1 MNRTEQSPTI
11 RSRQTAARRCSSE
24 SELGYL
30 GFLPML
36 AARDLPPT
44 FHPHGR
50 PAPAVDDIAP
60 RLRQLRRLL
69 LPELVARVA
78 ELHADE
84 ASPVRKH
91 AAEMIGEIGSKH
103 MVYLPDMIPC
113 LLHLLNDETP
123 AVVRQAIKTGTNLF
137 AKVLEQLVIQG
148 LFSTGGI
155 DDSLK
160 LSWEWL
166 LKFKSAVSL
175 MAFKTTSNEG
185 VRLLAVKFVEKTV
198 LIYTPDPNIPSDPP
212 NEATEDMGFNVAW
225 LRGGHPLL
233 NVGDLAMEASQSLGL
248 LLEQLKSP
256 KVKSL
261 STSMII
267 VFVSSLSAIAQRRPS
282 FYGRILPVLLS
293 LDPASSIIKLQ
304 IPGAFHALKSAFS
317 ACLKCTHSSA
327 EPWRTRLLEAQ
338 NIMTQGDSI
347 EHSENA
353 ARNFGDTSNRE
364 ESCPLMERST
374 DSSNKRS
381 LAKGMNN
388 MLEDDG
394 HSSKRVRQSHDAQ
407 EHTEEANKRNVES
420 TSVDATSSQPILT
433 RTGNSEAVYQLI
445 GMFAAIA
452 AQGDRVAGSLQILSS
467 SIASDLLAEVVMVN
481 MQHMPVSRPE
491 VDQQQL
497 PSTSSGDGLPSSSS
511 FPLLASLLKRA
522 NQIDQDEVLPA
533 KDSAVVPSVADDI
546 TTFPASS
553 PVPTSVNPPMED
565 NSNRR
570 TVPLDIETAEAKVPS
585 AGVTSSIDILESSEA
600 SHAST
605 EPQGTQEHAGS
616 FISSLPADNSSV
628 GLSLVQSSET
638 HSPSSST
645 VEANQSQLSSLN
657 ALNSQYI
664 LPKLVVSNID
674 ISDEAKD
681 LLQKEAFVRI
691 LESDKQQTSGG
702 SLARLPLLAHLGV
715 EFPLELDPWEL
726 LQKHVLSDY
735 VNNEG
740 HELTLC
746 ILNRLYREAEQDQ
759 DFLSSRTA
767 TSVYESFLLSVAENL
782 RDMFP
787 ASDKSLGKLLCEIP
801 YLPEGVLKLLEGL
814 CSPGSNEKQDKD
826 IQSGDRVTQGLSAV
840 WNLIMIRPSN
850 RDKCLEIALQSSTH
864 HLEEVRMKA
873 IRLVAN
879 KLFPMASISKKI
891 EDFANEKLNSV
902 LEVIPSADSAAT
914 ERATPE
920 AHKDVGLENLSA
932 SVADAQTLMSL
943 YFALCTKKHSL
954 LRHVFAIYG
963 SLPQAAKQAV
973 HRQVPILIRTI
984 GSSRDL
990 LGIISDP
997 PADCRGLLMQVLQTL
1012 TDGAVPSQDLISSIK
1027 ILYSKTKD
1035 IEFLFAIL
1043 AHLPKDEVLPVFPS
1057 IVNLPIDKFQTAL
1070 SRILQGS
1077 PRNGPSLDPSEIL
1090 IAIHVIDPDKEG
1102 IALKKVIDACAACFE
1117 QRTIFTQQ
1125 VLAKALNQLV
1135 EQIPL
1140 PLLFMRTVMQA
1151 IGAFPALVDFVME
1164 IMSRLVS
1171 KQIWKYPKLWV
1182 GFLKCAILTK
1192 PQSYGVLLQLPAPQ
1206 LENAL
1211 SKNPTLKAP
1220 LVEHANQPN
1229 VRSTLPRSTLV
1240 VLGLAEEQQQ
1250 QPPPPATQAQSSQN
1264 QAAETSSSA
1273 ADTTTE
1279 VTQESSAVS

>member
-1 MNRTEQSPTI
+1 
-11 RSRQTAARRCSSE
+11 
-24 SELGYL
+24 
-30 GFLPML
+30 ML
-36 AARDLPPT
+36 AARNPSPSFHAHDRPP
-44 FHPHGR
+44 P
-50 PAPAVDDIAP
+50 PAHDIAE
-60 RLRQLRRLL
+60 RLSHLRDLRREP
-69 LPELVARVA
+69 LPRRVARIA
-78 ELHADE
+78 DLHTDE

-91 AAEMIGEIGSKH
+91 VAEIIGVVGSKH
-103 MVYLPDMIPC
+103 MEYLPDIIPC
-113 LLHLLNDETP
+113 LLHLLNDEAP
-123 AVVRQAIKTGTNLF
+123 PVVRQAIKTGTTLF
-137 AKVLEQLVIQG
+137 AKLIQRLVIQG

-155 DDSLK
+155 DDALK
-160 LSWEWL
+160 SSWEWL

-175 MAFKTTSNEG
+175 MAFQTTGNEG

-198 LIYTPDPNIPSDPP
+198 LMYTPDPNIPSDPP
-212 NEATEDMGFNVAW
+212 SEATKDMGFNVAW

-233 NVGDLAMEASQSLGL
+233 NVGDLAMEASQNLGL

-267 VFVSSLSAIAQRRPS
+267 VFITSLSAIAQRRPS

-293 LDPASSIIKLQ
+293 LDPASSIIKLRV
-304 IPGAFHALKSAFS
+304 PGAFHALKSAFS
-317 ACLKCTHSSA
+317 ACLECTHSSA
-327 EPWRTRLLEAQ
+327 EPWRARLLEAQ
-338 NIMTQGDSI
+338 NIINQGGSI
-347 EHSENA
+347 EDTANA
-353 ARNFGDTSNRE
+353 GKNFGDTSNRE
-364 ESCPLMERST
+364 ESWPLM
-374 DSSNKRS
+374 
-381 LAKGMNN
+381 
-388 MLEDDG
+388 
-394 HSSKRVRQSHDAQ
+394 
-407 EHTEEANKRNVES
+407 
-420 TSVDATSSQPILT
+420 
-433 RTGNSEAVYQLI
+433 
-445 GMFAAIA
+445 
-452 AQGDRVAGSLQILSS
+452 
-467 SIASDLLAEVVMVN
+467 
-481 MQHMPVSRPE
+481 
-491 VDQQQL
+491 
-497 PSTSSGDGLPSSSS
+497 
-511 FPLLASLLKRA
+511 
-522 NQIDQDEVLPA
+522 
-533 KDSAVVPSVADDI
+533 
-546 TTFPASS
+546 
-553 PVPTSVNPPMED
+553 
-565 NSNRR
+565 
-570 TVPLDIETAEAKVPS
+570 
-585 AGVTSSIDILESSEA
+585 
-600 SHAST
+600 
-605 EPQGTQEHAGS
+605 
-616 FISSLPADNSSV
+616 
-628 GLSLVQSSET
+628 
-638 HSPSSST
+638 
-645 VEANQSQLSSLN
+645 
-657 ALNSQYI
+657 
-664 LPKLVVSNID
+664 
-674 ISDEAKD
+674 
-681 LLQKEAFVRI
+681 
-691 LESDKQQTSGG
+691 
-702 SLARLPLLAHLGV
+702 
-715 EFPLELDPWEL
+715 FPLELDPWEL

-735 VNNEG
+735 ANNEG

-767 TSVYESFLLSVAENL
+767 TSVYESFLLTVAESL

-814 CSPGSNEKQDKD
+814 CSPESNEKQDKD

-840 WNLIMIRPSN
+840 WNLIMLRPLN
-850 RDKCLEIALQSSTH
+850 RNRCLEIALQSSTH

-891 EDFANEKLNSV
+891 EDFAKEKLNSV
-902 LEVIPSADSAAT
+902 LEVIPSGDSAAT
-914 ERATPE
+914 ETATPE
-920 AHKDVGLENLSA
+920 AHNDGVLENLSA

-954 LRHVFAIYG
+954 LRHVFAIYS

-984 GSSRDL
+984 GSSPDL

-997 PADCRGLLMQVLQTL
+997 PGDCQDLLMQVLQTL
-1012 TDGAVPSQDLISSIK
+1012 TDAAVPSKELTSSIK
-1027 ILYSKTKD
+1027 NIYSKTKD
-1035 IEFLFAIL
+1035 VEFLFAIL
-1043 AHLPKDEVLPVFPS
+1043 SHLPKDEVLPVFPS
-1057 IVNLPIDKFQTAL
+1057 IVNLPMDKFQAAL

-1077 PRNGPSLDPSEIL
+1077 SRNGPSLDPSEIL

-1102 IALKKVIDACAACFE
+1102 IPLKKVMDACSACFE

-1151 IGAFPALVDFVME
+1151 IGVFPALVDFVME

-1220 LVEHANQPN
+1220 LVEHAEQPN

-1240 VLGLAEEQQQ
+1240 VLGLAEDQQ
-1250 QPPPPATQAQSSQN
+1250 QPAPAVSQAQSSQN

-1273 ADTTTE
+1273 ADITTE
-1279 VTQESSAVS
+1279 VTQESSAAS

>member
-1 MNRTEQSPTI
+1 
-11 RSRQTAARRCSSE
+11 
-24 SELGYL
+24 
-30 GFLPML
+30 ML
-36 AARDLPPT
+36 AARSPPPS
-44 FHPHGR
+44 FHAHDR
-50 PAPAVDDIAP
+50 PPPPANDIAE
-60 RLRQLRRLL
+60 RLCNLRQLRRAPLHSR
-69 LPELVARVA
+69 VARIA
-78 ELHADE
+78 DLHADE

-91 AAEMIGEIGSKH
+91 VAEIIGEVGSKH
-103 MVYLPDMIPC
+103 MAYLPDIIPC
-113 LLHLLNDETP
+113 LLHLLNDEVP
-123 AVVRQAIKTGTNLF
+123 AVVRQAIKTGTTLF
-137 AKVLEQLVIQG
+137 AKILQHLVIQG

-155 DDSLK
+155 DDALK
-160 LSWEWL
+160 SSWEWL

-175 MAFKTTSNEG
+175 MAFQTTGNEG

-198 LIYTPDPNIPSDPP
+198 LMYTPDPNIPSEPP
-212 NEATEDMGFNVAW
+212 TEATKDMGFNVAW

-233 NVGDLAMEASQSLGL
+233 NVGDLAMEASQNLGL

-261 STSMII
+261 STSMTI
-267 VFVSSLSAIAQRRPS
+267 VFVTSLSAIAQRRPS

-293 LDPASSIIKLQ
+293 LDPASSIIKLRV
-304 IPGAFHALKSAFS
+304 PGAFHALKSAFT

-327 EPWRTRLLEAQ
+327 EPWRARLFEAQ
-338 NIMTQGDSI
+338 NIINQGDSI
-347 EHSENA
+347 KDTANA
-353 ARNFGDTSNRE
+353 AKNFGDTSIRE
-364 ESCPLMERST
+364 ESWPLM
-374 DSSNKRS
+374 
-381 LAKGMNN
+381 
-388 MLEDDG
+388 
-394 HSSKRVRQSHDAQ
+394 
-407 EHTEEANKRNVES
+407 
-420 TSVDATSSQPILT
+420 
-433 RTGNSEAVYQLI
+433 
-445 GMFAAIA
+445 
-452 AQGDRVAGSLQILSS
+452 
-467 SIASDLLAEVVMVN
+467 
-481 MQHMPVSRPE
+481 
-491 VDQQQL
+491 
-497 PSTSSGDGLPSSSS
+497 
-511 FPLLASLLKRA
+511 
-522 NQIDQDEVLPA
+522 
-533 KDSAVVPSVADDI
+533 
-546 TTFPASS
+546 
-553 PVPTSVNPPMED
+553 
-565 NSNRR
+565 
-570 TVPLDIETAEAKVPS
+570 
-585 AGVTSSIDILESSEA
+585 
-600 SHAST
+600 
-605 EPQGTQEHAGS
+605 
-616 FISSLPADNSSV
+616 
-628 GLSLVQSSET
+628 
-638 HSPSSST
+638 
-645 VEANQSQLSSLN
+645 
-657 ALNSQYI
+657 
-664 LPKLVVSNID
+664 
-674 ISDEAKD
+674 
-681 LLQKEAFVRI
+681 
-691 LESDKQQTSGG
+691 
-702 SLARLPLLAHLGV
+702 
-715 EFPLELDPWEL
+715 FPLELDPWEL

-735 VNNEG
+735 ANNEG

-840 WNLIMIRPSN
+840 WNLIMLRPSN
-850 RDKCLEIALQSSTH
+850 RDRCLEIALQSSTH

-902 LEVIPSADSAAT
+902 LEVIPSGDSAVT
-914 ERATPE
+914 EMSTPV
-920 AHKDVGLENLSA
+920 AHNDGGLENLSA

-984 GSSRDL
+984 GCSPDL

-997 PADCRGLLMQVLQTL
+997 PGDSRDLLMQVLQTL
-1012 TDGAVPSQDLISSIK
+1012 TDAAVPSKELISSIK
-1027 ILYSKTKD
+1027 SLYSKTKD
-1035 IEFLFAIL
+1035 VEVLFAIL

-1057 IVNLPIDKFQTAL
+1057 IVNLPMEKFQTAL

-1077 PRNGPSLDPSEIL
+1077 SRNGPSLDPSEIL

-1102 IALKKVIDACAACFE
+1102 IPLKKVMDACSACFE

-1151 IGAFPALVDFVME
+1151 IGVFPALVDFVME

-1211 SKNPTLKAP
+1211 SKNPALKAP
-1220 LVEHANQPN
+1220 LVEHAEQPN

-1240 VLGLAEEQQQ
+1240 VLGLAEDLQ
-1250 QPPPPATQAQSSQN
+1250 QPAAAASQAQSSQN

-1273 ADTTTE
+1273 ADTTTDA
-1279 VTQESSAVS
+1279 TQESSAAS

>member
-1 MNRTEQSPTI
+1 
-11 RSRQTAARRCSSE
+11 
-24 SELGYL
+24 
-30 GFLPML
+30 ML
-36 AARDLPPT
+36 AALNPTPT
-44 FHPHGR
+44 FHAHDR
-50 PAPAVDDIAP
+50 PPPPADGIAE
-60 RLRQLRRLL
+60 RLRHLRQLRRAPLSSR
-69 LPELVARVA
+69 VARIA
-78 ELHADE
+78 DLHTDE

-91 AAEMIGEIGSKH
+91 VAEIIGEVGSKH
-103 MVYLPDMIPC
+103 MACLPDIIPC
-113 LLHLLNDETP
+113 LLHLLDDEAP
-123 AVVRQAIKTGTNLF
+123 AVVRQAIKTGTALF
-137 AKVLEQLVIQG
+137 AHILQHLVMQG

-155 DDSLK
+155 DDALK
-160 LSWEWL
+160 SSWEWL
-166 LKFKSAVSL
+166 LKVKSAVSL
-175 MAFKTTSNEG
+175 MAFQTTGNEG

-198 LIYTPDPNIPSDPP
+198 LLYTPDPNIPSDPP
-212 NEATEDMGFNVAW
+212 TEATKDMGFNVAW

-233 NVGDLAMEASQSLGL
+233 NVGDLAMEASQNLGL

-267 VFVSSLSAIAQRRPS
+267 VFVTSLSAIAQRRPS

-304 IPGAFHALKSAFS
+304 VPGAFHALKSAFT

-327 EPWRTRLLEAQ
+327 EPWRARLFEAQ
-338 NIMTQGDSI
+338 NIINQGDSI
-347 EHSENA
+347 KDTANA
-353 ARNFGDTSNRE
+353 AKNLGDTSNRE
-364 ESCPLMERST
+364 ESWPLMDRST
-374 DSSNKRS
+374 DSINKRS
-381 LAKGMNN
+381 LAEDMNT
-388 MLEDDG
+388 EDDG
-394 HSSKRVRQSHDAQ
+394 HSTKRVRHSLDAQ
-407 EHTEEANKRNVES
+407 EHSEEANKRNVES
-420 TSVDATSSQPILT
+420 TSVDISSSHPISI

-445 GMFAAIA
+445 GMFAALA
-452 AQGDRVAGSLQILSS
+452 AQGDRAAESLQILSS

-481 MQHMPVSRPE
+481 MQHIPTSLPE

-497 PSTSSGDGLPSSSS
+497 ASTSSGDGIPFSSS
-511 FPLLASLLKRA
+511 FSLLESLLKRV
-522 NQIDQDEVLPA
+522 NQIDQDEECPA
-533 KDSAVVPSVADDI
+533 KESAVVSSVADDI
-546 TTFPASS
+546 MTVPGSS
-553 PVPTSVNPPMED
+553 PVPGLVNLPMEE
-565 NSNRR
+565 NTSSP
-570 TVPLDIETAEAKVPS
+570 TVALCTETAEVK
-585 AGVTSSIDILESSEA
+585 VTSTDANGSIDILESSET

-605 EPQGTQEHAGS
+605 EPQGTQEHVSS
-616 FISSLPADNSSV
+616 FISSFPADNFSA
-628 GLSLVQSSET
+628 GLSLAQSSET
-638 HSPSSST
+638 RSPSCST
-645 VEANQSQLSSLN
+645 VEANHSQLSLSLN
-657 ALNSQYI
+657 SLSSQYV
-664 LPKLVVSNID
+664 LPKLVVNNID
-674 ISDEAKD
+674 LSDEAKD
-681 LLQKEAFVRI
+681 LLQKDSFLRI
-691 LESDKQQTSGG
+691 LESDKQETSG
-702 SLARLPLLAHLGV
+702 SSIPRLPLLAHLGV

-735 VNNEG
+735 TNNEG

-787 ASDKSLGKLLCEIP
+787 ASDKSLGKLLCE
-801 YLPEGVLKLLEGL
+801 
-814 CSPGSNEKQDKD
+814 
-826 IQSGDRVTQGLSAV
+826 SGDRVTQGLSAV
-840 WNLIMIRPSN
+840 WNLIMLRPSN
-850 RDKCLEIALQSSTH
+850 RDRCLEIALQSSTH

-902 LEVIPSADSAAT
+902 LEVIPSGDSAAT
-914 ERATPE
+914 ET
-920 AHKDVGLENLSA
+920 AHNDGGLQNVSA

-984 GSSRDL
+984 GCSTDL

-997 PADCRGLLMQVLQTL
+997 SGDSRDLLMQVLQTL
-1012 TDGAVPSQDLISSIK
+1012 TDAAVPSKELISSIK
-1027 ILYSKTKD
+1027 NLYSKTKD
-1035 IEFLFAIL
+1035 VEVLFAIL

-1057 IVNLPIDKFQTAL
+1057 IVNLPMEKFQTAL

-1077 PRNGPSLDPSEIL
+1077 SWNGPSLDPSEIL

-1102 IALKKVIDACAACFE
+1102 IPLKKVMDACSACFE

-1151 IGAFPALVDFVME
+1151 IGVFPALVDFVME

-1211 SKNPTLKAP
+1211 NKNPALKAP
-1220 LVEHANQPN
+1220 LVEHAEQPN

-1240 VLGLAEEQQQ
+1240 VLGLAEDQQ
-1250 QPPPPATQAQSSQN
+1250 QPPPPLATSQAQSSQN
-1264 QAAETSSSA
+1264 QDAETSSSA
-1273 ADTTTE
+1273 ADTTADA
-1279 VTQESSAVS
+1279 TQESSAAS

>member
-1 MNRTEQSPTI
+1 
-11 RSRQTAARRCSSE
+11 
-24 SELGYL
+24 
-30 GFLPML
+30 ML
-36 AARDLPPT
+36 AAPNPPRSFHAHDLPP
-44 FHPHGR
+44 PPPP
-50 PAPAVDDIAP
+50 PAHDIAE
-60 RLRQLRRLL
+60 RLRHLRDLRRAPLSTR
-69 LPELVARVA
+69 VARIA
-78 ELHADE
+78 DLHTDE

-91 AAEMIGEIGSKH
+91 VAEIIGELGSKH
-103 MVYLPDMIPC
+103 MGYLPNVIPC
-113 LLHLLNDETP
+113 LLHLLDDEAP
-123 AVVRQAIKTGTNLF
+123 AVVRQAIKTGTALF
-137 AKVLEQLVIQG
+137 AKLLQHLVIQG
-148 LFSTGGI
+148 LFTTGGI
-155 DDSLK
+155 DDALK
-160 LSWEWL
+160 SSWEWM
-166 LKFKSAVSL
+166 LKFKSTVSP
-175 MAFKTTSNEG
+175 MAFQTTGNEG

-198 LIYTPDPNIPSDPP
+198 LMYTPDPNIPSDPP
-212 NEATEDMGFNVAW
+212 NEATKDMGFNVAW

-233 NVGDLAMEASQSLGL
+233 NVRDLAMEASQNLEL

-267 VFVSSLSAIAQRRPS
+267 VFVTSLSAIAQRRPS

-293 LDPASSIIKLQ
+293 LDPSSSIIKLRV
-304 IPGAFHALKSAFS
+304 PGAFHALKSAFS

-327 EPWRTRLLEAQ
+327 EPWQARLLEAQ
-338 NIMTQGDSI
+338 NIINRGDSN
-347 EHSENA
+347 EDTGTA
-353 ARNFGDTSNRE
+353 AKSFGDTSNRE
-364 ESCPLMERST
+364 ESRPLMERST

-381 LAKGMNN
+381 LAEDTNHMT
-388 MLEDDG
+388 EDDG
-394 HSSKRVRQSHDAQ
+394 HSSKRVRHSLDAQ
-407 EHTEEANKRNVES
+407 EHSEEESSKRNIES
-420 TSVDATSSQPILT
+420 TSVDTSSSQPISI

-445 GMFAAIA
+445 GMFAALA
-452 AQGDRVAGSLQILSS
+452 AQGDRAGGSLQILSS

-481 MQHMPVSRPE
+481 MQHIPISCPE
-491 VDQQQL
+491 VDQPQL
-497 PSTSSGDGLPSSSS
+497 PSTSSGDGIPFSSSLS
-511 FPLLASLLKRA
+511 LLASLLKRV
-522 NQIDQDEVLPA
+522 NQIDQDEAPPA
-533 KDSAVVPSVADDI
+533 KECAVVSTVADDI
-546 TTFPASS
+546 MAVPASS
-553 PVPTSVNPPMED
+553 SVPSSVNLPMEED
-565 NSNRR
+565 SNSP
-570 TVPLDIETAEAKVPS
+570 TVPLCAETAEVK
-585 AGVTSSIDILESSEA
+585 
-600 SHAST
+600 
-605 EPQGTQEHAGS
+605 
-616 FISSLPADNSSV
+616 
-628 GLSLVQSSET
+628 
-638 HSPSSST
+638 
-645 VEANQSQLSSLN
+645 
-657 ALNSQYI
+657 
-664 LPKLVVSNID
+664 
-674 ISDEAKD
+674 
-681 LLQKEAFVRI
+681 
-691 LESDKQQTSGG
+691 
-702 SLARLPLLAHLGV
+702 
-715 EFPLELDPWEL
+715 FPLELDPWEL

-735 VNNEG
+735 ANNEG

-826 IQSGDRVTQGLSAV
+826 IQNGDRVTQGLSAV
-840 WNLIMIRPSN
+840 WNLIMLRPSN
-850 RDKCLEIALQSSTH
+850 RDRCLEIALQSSTH

-891 EDFANEKLNSV
+891 EDFANENLNSV
-902 LEVIPSADSAAT
+902 LEVIPSGDSSAT
-914 ERATPE
+914 EMSAPE
-920 AHKDVGLENLSA
+920 AHNNGLENLSA

-973 HRQVPILIRTI
+973 QRQVPILIRTI
-984 GSSRDL
+984 GSSPDL

-997 PADCRGLLMQVLQTL
+997 PGDSRDLVMQVLS
-1012 TDGAVPSQDLISSIK
+1012 A
-1027 ILYSKTKD
+1027 
-1035 IEFLFAIL
+1035 
-1043 AHLPKDEVLPVFPS
+1043 FPS
-1057 IVNLPIDKFQTAL
+1057 IVNLPMGKFQTAL

-1077 PRNGPSLDPSEIL
+1077 SRNGPSLDPSEIL

-1102 IALKKVIDACAACFE
+1102 IPLKKVMDACSGCFE

-1151 IGAFPALVDFVME
+1151 IGVYPALVSQFLTHIVCHQDEWSYRSFRASGSHVVVDFVMD

-1211 SKNPTLKAP
+1211 NKNPTLKAP
-1220 LVEHANQPN
+1220 LVEHAEQPN

-1240 VLGLAEEQQQ
+1240 VLGLAEGQQ
-1250 QPPPPATQAQSSQN
+1250 QPPPAVSQAQSSQN
-1264 QAAETSSSA
+1264 LAAETSSSA
-1273 ADTTTE
+1273 ADTATE
-1279 VTQESSAVS
+1279 VTQESSAAS

>member
-1 MNRTEQSPTI
+1 
-11 RSRQTAARRCSSE
+11 
-24 SELGYL
+24 
-30 GFLPML
+30 ML
-36 AARDLPPT
+36 AAPNPPRSFHAHDLPP
-44 FHPHGR
+44 PPPP
-50 PAPAVDDIAP
+50 PAHDIAE
-60 RLRQLRRLL
+60 RLRHLRDLRRAPLSTR
-69 LPELVARVA
+69 VARIA
-78 ELHADE
+78 DLHTDE

-91 AAEMIGEIGSKH
+91 VAEIIGELGSKH
-103 MVYLPDMIPC
+103 MGYLPNVIPC
-113 LLHLLNDETP
+113 LLHLLDDEAP
-123 AVVRQAIKTGTNLF
+123 AVVRQAIKTGTALF
-137 AKVLEQLVIQG
+137 AKLLQHLVIQG
-148 LFSTGGI
+148 LFTTGGI
-155 DDSLK
+155 DDALK
-160 LSWEWL
+160 SSWEWM
-166 LKFKSAVSL
+166 LKFKSTVSP
-175 MAFKTTSNEG
+175 MAFQTTGNEG

-198 LIYTPDPNIPSDPP
+198 LMYTPDPNIPSDPP
-212 NEATEDMGFNVAW
+212 NEATKDMGFNVAW

-233 NVGDLAMEASQSLGL
+233 NVRDLAMEASQNLEL

-267 VFVSSLSAIAQRRPS
+267 VFVTSLSAIAQRRPS

-293 LDPASSIIKLQ
+293 LDPSSSIIKLRV
-304 IPGAFHALKSAFS
+304 PGAFHALKSAFS

-327 EPWRTRLLEAQ
+327 EPWQARLLEAQ
-338 NIMTQGDSI
+338 NIINRGDSN
-347 EHSENA
+347 EDTGTA
-353 ARNFGDTSNRE
+353 AKSFGDTSNRE
-364 ESCPLMERST
+364 ESRPLMERST

-381 LAKGMNN
+381 LAEDTNHMT
-388 MLEDDG
+388 EDDG
-394 HSSKRVRQSHDAQ
+394 HSSKRVRHSLDAQ
-407 EHTEEANKRNVES
+407 EHSEEESSKRNIES
-420 TSVDATSSQPILT
+420 TSVDTSSSQPISI

-445 GMFAAIA
+445 GMFAALA
-452 AQGDRVAGSLQILSS
+452 AQGDRAGGSLQILSS

-481 MQHMPVSRPE
+481 MQHIPISCPE
-491 VDQQQL
+491 VDQPQL
-497 PSTSSGDGLPSSSS
+497 PSTSSGDGIPFSSSLS
-511 FPLLASLLKRA
+511 LLASLLKRV
-522 NQIDQDEVLPA
+522 NQIDQDEAPPA
-533 KDSAVVPSVADDI
+533 KECAVVSTVADDI
-546 TTFPASS
+546 MAVPASS
-553 PVPTSVNPPMED
+553 SVPSSVNLPMEED
-565 NSNRR
+565 SNSP
-570 TVPLDIETAEAKVPS
+570 TVPLCAETAEVKVTS
-585 AGVTSSIDILESSEA
+585 AGANSSIDILESSET

-605 EPQGTQEHAGS
+605 EPQGTQEHAS
-616 FISSLPADNSSV
+616 RFISSLPADNSTA
-628 GLSLVQSSET
+628 GRSLAQSSEAC
-638 HSPSSST
+638 SPSSST
-645 VEANQSQLSSLN
+645 VEANHSQLSSFSSLS
-657 ALNSQYI
+657 SQYV
-664 LPKLVVSNID
+664 LPKLVVNNLD
-674 ISDEAKD
+674 LSDEAKD
-681 LLQKEAFVRI
+681 LLQKESFLRI
-691 LESDKQQTSGG
+691 LESDKQEASGG
-702 SLARLPLLAHLGV
+702 SIARLPLLAHLGV

-735 VNNEG
+735 ANNEG

-826 IQSGDRVTQGLSAV
+826 IQNGDRVTQGLSAV
-840 WNLIMIRPSN
+840 WNLIMLRPSN
-850 RDKCLEIALQSSTH
+850 RDRCLEIALQSSTH

-891 EDFANEKLNSV
+891 EDFANENLNSV
-902 LEVIPSADSAAT
+902 LEVIPSGDSSAT
-914 ERATPE
+914 EMSAPE
-920 AHKDVGLENLSA
+920 AHNKNGLENLSA

-973 HRQVPILIRTI
+973 QRQVPILIRTI
-984 GSSRDL
+984 GSSPDL

-997 PADCRGLLMQVLQTL
+997 PGDSRDLVMQVLQTL
-1012 TDGAVPSQDLISSIK
+1012 TDAAIPSKELISSIK
-1027 ILYSKTKD
+1027 NLYSKTKD
-1035 IEFLFAIL
+1035 VEVLFAIL
-1043 AHLPKDEVLPVFPS
+1043 AHLPKDEVLSAFPS
-1057 IVNLPIDKFQTAL
+1057 IVNLPMGKFQTAL

-1077 PRNGPSLDPSEIL
+1077 SRNGPSLDPSEIL

-1102 IALKKVIDACAACFE
+1102 IPLKKVMDACSGCFE

-1151 IGAFPALVDFVME
+1151 IGVYPALVDFVMD

-1211 SKNPTLKAP
+1211 NKNPTLKAP
-1220 LVEHANQPN
+1220 LVEHAEQPN

-1240 VLGLAEEQQQ
+1240 VLGLAEDQQ
-1250 QPPPPATQAQSSQN
+1250 QPPPAVSQAQSSQN
-1264 QAAETSSSA
+1264 LAAETSSSA

-1279 VTQESSAVS
+1279 VTQESSAAS

>member
-1 MNRTEQSPTI
+1 
-11 RSRQTAARRCSSE
+11 
-24 SELGYL
+24 
-30 GFLPML
+30 ML
-36 AARDLPPT
+36 AARNPSPSFHAHDRPP
-44 FHPHGR
+44 P
-50 PAPAVDDIAP
+50 PAHDIAE
-60 RLRQLRRLL
+60 RLSHLRDLRREP
-69 LPELVARVA
+69 LPRRVARIA
-78 ELHADE
+78 DLHTDE

-91 AAEMIGEIGSKH
+91 VAEIIGVVGSKH
-103 MVYLPDMIPC
+103 MEYLPDIIPC
-113 LLHLLNDETP
+113 LLHLLNDEAP
-123 AVVRQAIKTGTNLF
+123 PVVRQAIKTGTTLF
-137 AKVLEQLVIQG
+137 AKLIQRLVIQG

-155 DDSLK
+155 DDALK
-160 LSWEWL
+160 SSWEWL

-175 MAFKTTSNEG
+175 MAFQTTGNEG

-198 LIYTPDPNIPSDPP
+198 LMYTPDPNIPSDPP
-212 NEATEDMGFNVAW
+212 SEATKDMGFNVAW

-233 NVGDLAMEASQSLGL
+233 NVGDLAMEASQNLGL

-267 VFVSSLSAIAQRRPS
+267 VFITSLSAIAQRRPS

-293 LDPASSIIKLQ
+293 LDPASSIIKLRV
-304 IPGAFHALKSAFS
+304 PGAFHALKSAFS
-317 ACLKCTHSSA
+317 ACLECTHSSA
-327 EPWRTRLLEAQ
+327 EPWRARLLEAQ
-338 NIMTQGDSI
+338 NIINQGGSI
-347 EHSENA
+347 EDTANA
-353 ARNFGDTSNRE
+353 GKNFGDTSNRE
-364 ESCPLMERST
+364 ESWPLMERST

-381 LAKGMNN
+381 LAEDRNHMT
-388 MLEDDG
+388 EDDG
-394 HSSKRVRQSHDAQ
+394 HSSKRVRHSLDVQ
-407 EHTEEANKRNVES
+407 EHSEEASNRNVES
-420 TSVDATSSQPILT
+420 TSVDISSSQPISI

-445 GMFAAIA
+445 GMFAALA
-452 AQGDRVAGSLQILSS
+452 AQGDRAAGSLQILSS

-481 MQHMPVSRPE
+481 MQHIPISRPE
-491 VDQQQL
+491 ADQHQL
-497 PSTSSGDGLPSSSS
+497 PSTSSGDGIPLSSS
-511 FPLLASLLKRA
+511 FSLLASLLKRA
-522 NQIDQDEVLPA
+522 GQIDQYEVPPA
-533 KDSAVVPSVADDI
+533 KESAVVLSDADDI
-546 TTFPASS
+546 MTVPASS
-553 PVPTSVNPPMED
+553 PVPSSVNLPMEE
-565 NSNRR
+565 NSSP
-570 TVPLDIETAEAKVPS
+570 TVPCMETAEVKVTS
-585 AGVTSSIDILESSEA
+585 AGAKSLVDILESSET

-605 EPQGTQEHAGS
+605 EPQGTQEHASS
-616 FISSLPADNSSV
+616 FISSLPADNSSA
-628 GLSLVQSSET
+628 GLSLAQSSET
-638 HSPSSST
+638 RSPSSSIL
-645 VEANQSQLSSLN
+645 EANNSQLSSLN
-657 ALNSQYI
+657 SLGSQYA
-664 LPKLVVSNID
+664 LPKFVVNNID
-674 ISDEAKD
+674 LSDEAKD
-681 LLQKEAFVRI
+681 LLQKESFLRI
-691 LESDKQQTSGG
+691 LESDKQEATAG
-702 SLARLPLLAHLGV
+702 SIARLPLLAHLGV

-735 VNNEG
+735 ANNEG

-767 TSVYESFLLSVAENL
+767 TSVYESFLLTVAESL

-814 CSPGSNEKQDKD
+814 CSPESNEKQDKD

-840 WNLIMIRPSN
+840 WNLIMLRPLN
-850 RDKCLEIALQSSTH
+850 RNRCLEIALQSSTH

-891 EDFANEKLNSV
+891 EDFAKEKLNSV
-902 LEVIPSADSAAT
+902 LEVIPSGDSAAT
-914 ERATPE
+914 ETATPE
-920 AHKDVGLENLSA
+920 AHNDGVLENLSA

-954 LRHVFAIYG
+954 LRHVFAIYS

-984 GSSRDL
+984 GSSPDL

-997 PADCRGLLMQVLQTL
+997 PGDCQDLLMQVLQTL
-1012 TDGAVPSQDLISSIK
+1012 TDAAVPSKELTSSIK
-1027 ILYSKTKD
+1027 NIYSKTKD
-1035 IEFLFAIL
+1035 VEFLFAIL
-1043 AHLPKDEVLPVFPS
+1043 SHLPKDEVLPVFPS
-1057 IVNLPIDKFQTAL
+1057 IVNLPMDKFQAAL

-1077 PRNGPSLDPSEIL
+1077 SRNGPSLDPSEIL

-1102 IALKKVIDACAACFE
+1102 IPLKKVMDACSACFE

-1151 IGAFPALVDFVME
+1151 IGVFPALVDFVME

-1192 PQSYGVLLQLPAPQ
+1192 PQSYGVLLQI
-1206 LENAL
+1206 N
-1211 SKNPTLKAP
+1211 SNR
-1220 LVEHANQPN
+1220 H
-1229 VRSTLPRSTLV
+1229 
-1240 VLGLAEEQQQ
+1240 QQ
-1250 QPPPPATQAQSSQN
+1250 
-1264 QAAETSSSA
+1264 
-1273 ADTTTE
+1273 
-1279 VTQESSAVS
+1279 

>member
-1 MNRTEQSPTI
+1 VESLC
-11 RSRQTAARRCSSE
+11 QT
-24 SELGYL
+24 
-30 GFLPML
+30 
-36 AARDLPPT
+36 
-44 FHPHGR
+44 
-50 PAPAVDDIAP
+50 
-60 RLRQLRRLL
+60 
-69 LPELVARVA
+69 
-78 ELHADE
+78 
-84 ASPVRKH
+84 
-91 AAEMIGEIGSKH
+91 
-103 MVYLPDMIPC
+103 
-113 LLHLLNDETP
+113 
-123 AVVRQAIKTGTNLF
+123 TG
-137 AKVLEQLVIQG
+137 
-148 LFSTGGI
+148 
-155 DDSLK
+155 
-160 LSWEWL
+160 
-166 LKFKSAVSL
+166 
-175 MAFKTTSNEG
+175 NEG

-198 LIYTPDPNIPSDPP
+198 LMYTPDPNIPSDPP
-212 NEATEDMGFNVAW
+212 SEATKDTGFNVAW

-233 NVGDLAMEASQSLGL
+233 NVGDLAMEASQNLGL

-267 VFVSSLSAIAQRRPS
+267 VFVISLSAIAQRRPS

-293 LDPASSIIKLQ
+293 LDPASSIIKLRV
-304 IPGAFHALKSAFS
+304 PGAFHALKSAFS
-317 ACLKCTHSSA
+317 ACLECTHSSA
-327 EPWRTRLLEAQ
+327 EPWRARLLEAQ
-338 NIMTQGDSI
+338 NIINQGDSI
-347 EHSENA
+347 EDTANA
-353 ARNFGDTSNRE
+353 GKNFGDTSNRE
-364 ESCPLMERST
+364 ESWPLMERST

-381 LAKGMNN
+381 LTEDMNQ
-388 MLEDDG
+388 MTEDDG
-394 HSSKRVRQSHDAQ
+394 HSSKRVRRSLDVQ
-407 EHTEEANKRNVES
+407 EHSEEASKRNVES
-420 TSVDATSSQPILT
+420 TSVDISSGQPISI

-445 GMFAAIA
+445 GMFAALA
-452 AQGDRVAGSLQILSS
+452 AQGDRAAGSLQILSS

-481 MQHMPVSRPE
+481 MQHIPISRPE
-491 VDQQQL
+491 ADQHQL
-497 PSTSSGDGLPSSSS
+497 PSTSSGDGIPLSSS
-511 FPLLASLLKRA
+511 FSLLASLLKRA
-522 NQIDQDEVLPA
+522 GQIDQDEVPPA
-533 KDSAVVPSVADDI
+533 KESAVMLSDADDI
-546 TTFPASS
+546 MTVPASS
-553 PVPTSVNPPMED
+553 PVPSSVSLPMEE
-565 NSNRR
+565 NSSSP
-570 TVPLDIETAEAKVPS
+570 TVPYMETAEIKVTS
-585 AGVTSSIDILESSEA
+585 AGTNSLIDILESSET

-605 EPQGTQEHAGS
+605 EPQGTQEHASS
-616 FISSLPADNSSV
+616 FISSLPADNSSA
-628 GLSLVQSSET
+628 GLSLAQSSET
-638 HSPSSST
+638 RSPSSSIL
-645 VEANQSQLSSLN
+645 EANHSQLSSLN
-657 ALNSQYI
+657 SLGSQYA

-674 ISDEAKD
+674 LSDKAKD
-681 LLQKEAFVRI
+681 LLQKESFLRI
-691 LESDKQQTSGG
+691 LESDKQEASGG
-702 SLARLPLLAHLGV
+702 SIARLPLLAHLGV

-735 VNNEG
+735 ANNEG

-767 TSVYESFLLSVAENL
+767 TSVYESFLLTVAENL

-814 CSPGSNEKQDKD
+814 CSPGSDEKQDKD

-840 WNLIMIRPSN
+840 WNLIMLRPSN
-850 RDKCLEIALQSSTH
+850 RDRCLGIALQSSTH

-902 LEVIPSADSAAT
+902 LEVIPSGDSAAT
-914 ERATPE
+914 ETATPE
-920 AHKDVGLENLSA
+920 AHNDGVLENLAA

-984 GSSRDL
+984 GSSPDL

-997 PADCRGLLMQVLQTL
+997 PGDSRDLLMQVLQTL
-1012 TDGAVPSQDLISSIK
+1012 TGAAVPSKELTSSIK
-1027 ILYSKTKD
+1027 NLHSKTKD
-1035 IEFLFAIL
+1035 VEFLFAIL
-1043 AHLPKDEVLPVFPS
+1043 SHLPKDEILPVFPS
-1057 IVNLPIDKFQTAL
+1057 IVNLSMDKFQAAL

-1077 PRNGPSLDPSEIL
+1077 SRNGPSLDPSEIL

-1102 IALKKVIDACAACFE
+1102 IPLKKVMDACSACFE

-1151 IGAFPALVDFVME
+1151 IGVFPALVDFVME

-1182 GFLKCAILTK
+1182 GFLKCAILTR

-1220 LVEHANQPN
+1220 LVEHAEQPN

-1240 VLGLAEEQQQ
+1240 VLGLAEDQQ
-1250 QPPPPATQAQSSQN
+1250 QPAPAVSQAQSSQN
-1264 QAAETSSSA
+1264 QAADTSSSA
-1273 ADTTTE
+1273 ADMTTE
-1279 VTQESSAVS
+1279 VTQESSAAS

>member
-1 MNRTEQSPTI
+1 
-11 RSRQTAARRCSSE
+11 
-24 SELGYL
+24 
-30 GFLPML
+30 
-36 AARDLPPT
+36 
-44 FHPHGR
+44 
-50 PAPAVDDIAP
+50 
-60 RLRQLRRLL
+60 
-69 LPELVARVA
+69 
-78 ELHADE
+78 
-84 ASPVRKH
+84 
-91 AAEMIGEIGSKH
+91 
-103 MVYLPDMIPC
+103 
-113 LLHLLNDETP
+113 
-123 AVVRQAIKTGTNLF
+123 
-137 AKVLEQLVIQG
+137 
-148 LFSTGGI
+148 
-155 DDSLK
+155 
-160 LSWEWL
+160 
-166 LKFKSAVSL
+166 
-175 MAFKTTSNEG
+175 
-185 VRLLAVKFVEKTV
+185 
-198 LIYTPDPNIPSDPP
+198 
-212 NEATEDMGFNVAW
+212 
-225 LRGGHPLL
+225 
-233 NVGDLAMEASQSLGL
+233 
-248 LLEQLKSP
+248 
-256 KVKSL
+256 
-261 STSMII
+261 
-267 VFVSSLSAIAQRRPS
+267 
-282 FYGRILPVLLS
+282 
-293 LDPASSIIKLQ
+293 
-304 IPGAFHALKSAFS
+304 
-317 ACLKCTHSSA
+317 
-327 EPWRTRLLEAQ
+327 
-338 NIMTQGDSI
+338 
-347 EHSENA
+347 
-353 ARNFGDTSNRE
+353 
-364 ESCPLMERST
+364 MERST

-381 LAKGMNN
+381 LAEGVNN

-407 EHTEEANKRNVES
+407 ERTEEANKRNVDS
-420 TSVDATSSQPILT
+420 TSVNATSSQPILT
-433 RTGNSEAVYQLI
+433 RIGISEAVYQLI
-445 GMFAAIA
+445 GMFATLA
-452 AQGDRVAGSLQILSS
+452 AQGDRAAGSLQILSS
-467 SIASDLLAEVVMVN
+467 SIASDLLADVVMVN
-481 MQHMPVSRPE
+481 MEHMPVSRPE

-497 PSTSSGDGLPSSSS
+497 PSTSSGDGLPSSSP
-511 FPLLASLLKRA
+511 FHLLASLMKRA

-546 TTFPASS
+546 TTSPASS
-553 PVPTSVNPPMED
+553 PVPTSVNPPMEE
-565 NSNRR
+565 NSNSP
-570 TVPLDIETAEAKVPS
+570 TVPLDIETTEAKVPS
-585 AGVTSSIDILESSEA
+585 AGATSSVDIQESSEA

-605 EPQGTQEHAGS
+605 EPQGTQEHGGS

-628 GLSLVQSSET
+628 GLSLAQSSET

-657 ALNSQYI
+657 VLNSQYV

-691 LESDKQQTSGG
+691 LESDKQEASGG

-735 VNNEG
+735 INNEG

-767 TSVYESFLLSVAENL
+767 TSVYESFLLTVAENL

-826 IQSGDRVTQGLSAV
+826 IQRGDRVTQGLSAV
-840 WNLIMIRPSN
+840 WNLIMIRPSS
-850 RDKCLEIALQSSTH
+850 RDRCLEIALQSSTH

-914 ERATPE
+914 ESATPE
-920 AHKDVGLENLSA
+920 AHKVVGLENLSA
-932 SVADAQTLMSL
+932 SSVADAQTLMSL

-963 SLPQAAKQAV
+963 GLPQAAKQAV

-997 PADCRGLLMQVLQTL
+997 PDDCRDLLMQVLHTL
-1012 TDGAVPSQDLISSIK
+1012 TDGAVPSPDLISSIK
-1027 ILYSKTKD
+1027 NLYSKTKD

-1057 IVNLPIDKFQTAL
+1057 IVNLPMDKFRTAL

-1102 IALKKVIDACAACFE
+1102 IPLKKVIDACAACFE

-1151 IGAFPALVDFVME
+1151 IGAFPALVEFVME

-1250 QPPPPATQAQSSQN
+1250 QQQPPPPATQAQNSQN

-1279 VTQESSAVS
+1279 VTQESYAVS